1 MAEDPVQIQLAA
13 AAAGGGKQQG
23 PRGLGRGLSALLGE
37 GEPQPPPTVAAAA
50 AAAADVPD
58 SSARSRVLPL
68 AFLKPNRLQPRRFF
82 DAGELKELAD
92 SIKEKGILQPI
103 LVRPTD
109 GPDSYEIVA
118 GERRWRAAQLAKLH
132 EVPVVIRPLTDN
144 ESLEIAIIE
153 NVQRAGLNAIEE
165 AMGYQELINR
175 FSYTQEQLSDVIGKS
190 RPHIANMLRLL
201 KLPDSIKEMIT
212 DGRLSAG
219 HARTLVGAP
228 NAEQLATEIVSG
240 GLNVREAE
248 KKVATGPKRTVAK
261 KPTKDADTKAL
272 EASVSNS
279 LGMTVQI
286 EHKGEKGGVVQIHY
300 KNLEQLD
307 EIMRRLN
314 TFVEV
319 D

>member
-1 MAEDPVQIQLAA
+1 MADDSPQGRPPNPKA
-13 AAAGGGKQQG
+13 QG

-37 GEPQPPPTVAAAA
+37 GEPAQAPSE
-50 AAAADVPD
+50 ADGD
-58 SSARSRVLPL
+58 GARSRMLPV
-68 AFLKPNRLQPRRFF
+68 AFLKPNRFQPRRFF

-92 SIKEKGILQPI
+92 SIKEKGVLQPI
-103 LVRPTD
+103 LVRPTETR
-109 GPDSYEIVA
+109 DSFEIVA

-132 EVPVVIRPLTDN
+132 EVPVIVRTLSDG

-165 AMGYQELINR
+165 ASGYQELINK
-175 FSYTQEQLSDVIGKS
+175 FTYTQEQLSDVIGKS
-190 RPHIANMLRLL
+190 RSHIANLLRLL

-219 HARTLVGAP
+219 HARTLVGVP
-228 NAEQLATEIVSG
+228 NPEQLAKEILSG
-240 GLNVREAE
+240 GLNVRQAE
-248 KKVATGPKRTVAK
+248 KKISAPKGPPKRS
-261 KPTKDADTKAL
+261 TKDADTKAL

-279 LGMTVQI
+279 LGMNVEI
-286 EHKGEKGGVVQIHY
+286 EHKGTKGGSVKIHY

>member
-1 MAEDPVQIQLAA
+1 MMADDHPRSLAA
-13 AAAGGGKQQG
+13 AKAQG

-37 GEPQPPPTVAAAA
+37 GEPEPPPAAE
-50 AAAADVPD
+50 ADGGAK
-58 SSARSRVLPL
+58 SRSLPV
-68 AFLKPNRLQPRRFF
+68 AFLKPNRFQPRRFF
-82 DAGELKELAD
+82 DANELKELAG
-92 SIKEKGILQPI
+92 SIKEKGVLQPI

-109 GPDSYEIVA
+109 NKEMFEIVA

-132 EVPVVIRPLTDN
+132 EVPVIIRPFSDG

-165 AMGYQELINR
+165 AMGYQELINK
-175 FSYTQEQLSDVIGKS
+175 FSYTQEQMSDVIGKS
-190 RPHIANMLRLL
+190 RSHIANMLRLL

-219 HARTLVGAP
+219 HARTLVGVP
-228 NAEQLATEIVSG
+228 NPEQMAKEILSG
-240 GLNVREAE
+240 GLNVRQAE
-248 KKVATGPKRTVAK
+248 KKAAAPKVPPKKAT
-261 KPTKDADTKAL
+261 TKDADTKAL
-272 EASVSNS
+272 ETSVSNS
-279 LGMTVQI
+279 LGMSVEI
-286 EHKGEKGGVVQIHY
+286 ENKGERGTVKIHY

-307 EIMRRLN
+307 EIVRRLN

>member
-1 MAEDPVQIQLAA
+1 MDDGLQRNLAA
-13 AAAGGGKQQG
+13 AKAQG

-37 GEPQPPPTVAAAA
+37 GEPQPVAPAAPA
-50 AAAADVPD
+50 NPEPAAD
-58 SSARSRVLPL
+58 SATKSRTLPI
-68 AFLKPNRLQPRRFF
+68 AFLKPNKFQPRRFF
-82 DAGELKELAD
+82 DANELKELAD
-92 SIKEKGILQPI
+92 SIKEKGVLQPI

-109 GPDSYEIVA
+109 NKESFEIVA

-132 EVPVVIRPLTDN
+132 EIPVIIRPMSDG

-165 AMGYQELINR
+165 ALGYQELISK
-175 FSYTQEQLSDVIGKS
+175 FSYTQEKLSDVIGKS
-190 RPHIANMLRLL
+190 RPHIANMMRLL
-201 KLPDSIKEMIT
+201 KLPDSVKEMIT

-219 HARTLVGAP
+219 HARTLVGTP
-228 NAEQLATEIVSG
+228 NPEQLAKEILSG
-240 GLNVREAE
+240 GLNVRQAE
-248 KKVATGPKRTVAK
+248 KKASAPKSPIK
-261 KPTKDADTKAL
+261 KKTKDADTKAL
-272 EASVSNS
+272 ESSVSNS
-279 LGMTVQI
+279 LGMNVEI
-286 EHKGEKGGVVQIHY
+286 ENKGERGIVKIHY

>member
-1 MAEDPVQIQLAA
+1 MVDDALQRSLAA
-13 AAAGGGKQQG
+13 AKAPG

-37 GEPQPPPTVAAAA
+37 GEPEAAAE
-50 AAAADVPD
+50 
-58 SSARSRVLPL
+58 SSTDTGPKSRQLPV
-68 AFLKPNRLQPRRFF
+68 AFLKPNRFQPRRFF

-92 SIKEKGILQPI
+92 SIKEKGVLQPI

-109 GPDSYEIVA
+109 SKEVFEIVA

-132 EVPVVIRPLTDN
+132 EVPVIIRPFSDG

-165 AMGYQELINR
+165 ALGYQELINK

-228 NAEQLATEIVSG
+228 NPEQLAKEILAS
-240 GLNVREAE
+240 GLNVRQAE
-248 KKVATGPKRTVAK
+248 KKAAAPKGPPK
-261 KPTKDADTKAL
+261 KVTKDADTKAL
-272 EASVSNS
+272 ETSISNS
-279 LGMTVQI
+279 LGMIVEI
-286 EHKGEKGGVVQIHY
+286 ENKGERGTVKIQY

-307 EIMRRLN
+307 EIVRRLN

>member
-1 MAEDPVQIQLAA
+1 MMADDHPRSLAA
-13 AAAGGGKQQG
+13 AKAQG

-37 GEPQPPPTVAAAA
+37 GEPEPPPAAE
-50 AAAADVPD
+50 ADGGAK
-58 SSARSRVLPL
+58 SRSLPV
-68 AFLKPNRLQPRRFF
+68 AFLKPNRFQPRRFF
-82 DAGELKELAD
+82 DANELKELAG
-92 SIKEKGILQPI
+92 SIKEKGVLQPI

-109 GPDSYEIVA
+109 NKEMFEIVA

-132 EVPVVIRPLTDN
+132 EVPVIIRPFSDG

-165 AMGYQELINR
+165 AMGYQELINK
-175 FSYTQEQLSDVIGKS
+175 FSYTQEQMSDVIGKS
-190 RPHIANMLRLL
+190 RSHIANMLRLL

-219 HARTLVGAP
+219 HARTLVGVP
-228 NAEQLATEIVSG
+228 NPEQMAKDILSG
-240 GLNVREAE
+240 GLNVRQAE
-248 KKVATGPKRTVAK
+248 KKAAAPKAPPKKAT
-261 KPTKDADTKAL
+261 TKDADTKAL
-272 EASVSNS
+272 ETSVSNS
-279 LGMTVQI
+279 LGMIVEI
-286 EHKGEKGGVVQIHY
+286 ENKGERGIVKIHY

-307 EIMRRLN
+307 EIVRRLN

>member
-1 MAEDPVQIQLAA
+1 MADESPQRTHNP
-13 AAAGGGKQQG
+13 

-37 GEPQPPPTVAAAA
+37 GEPAQAPPND
-50 AAAADVPD
+50 ADGA
-58 SSARSRVLPL
+58 SRSRLLPV
-68 AFLKPNRLQPRRFF
+68 AFLKPNRFQPRRFF

-92 SIKEKGILQPI
+92 SIKEKGVLQPI
-103 LVRPTD
+103 LVRPAETK
-109 GPDSYEIVA
+109 DSFEIVA

-132 EVPVVIRPLTDN
+132 EVPVIVRNLSDG

-165 AMGYQELINR
+165 ALGYQELINK
-175 FSYTQEQLSDVIGKS
+175 FTYTQEQLSDVIGKS
-190 RPHIANMLRLL
+190 RSHIANMLRLL

-228 NAEQLATEIVSG
+228 NPEQLAKDILAG
-240 GLNVREAE
+240 GLNVRQAE
-248 KKVATGPKRTVAK
+248 KKAATPKGAPK
-261 KPTKDADTKAL
+261 KVTKDADTKAL

-279 LGMTVQI
+279 LGMTVEI
-286 EHKGEKGGVVQIHY
+286 EHKGTKGLVKIHY

>member
-1 MAEDPVQIQLAA
+1 MADDAA
-13 AAAGGGKQQG
+13 QRNPNPKAQG

-37 GEPQPPPTVAAAA
+37 GEPAQPTNEAEGGGGT
-50 AAAADVPD
+50 
-58 SSARSRVLPL
+58 RSRLLPV
-68 AFLKPNRLQPRRFF
+68 AFLKPNRFQPRRFF

-92 SIKEKGILQPI
+92 SIKEKGVLQPI

-109 GPDSYEIVA
+109 ARDSFEIVA

-132 EVPVVIRPLTDN
+132 EVPVIVRNLSDG

-165 AMGYQELINR
+165 ALGYQELISK
-175 FSYTQEQLSDVIGKS
+175 FTYTQEQLSDVIGKS
-190 RPHIANMLRLL
+190 RSHIANMLRLL

-228 NAEQLATEIVSG
+228 NPEQLAKEILSA
-240 GLNVREAE
+240 GLNVRQAE
-248 KKVATGPKRTVAK
+248 KKVSAPKGPPK
-261 KPTKDADTKAL
+261 KATKDADTKAL

-279 LGMTVQI
+279 LGMNVEI
-286 EHKGEKGGVVQIHY
+286 DHKGTKGGLVKIHY

>member
-1 MAEDPVQIQLAA
+1 MDMVDDPLQRNLSTAK
-13 AAAGGGKQQG
+13 GQG

-37 GEPQPPPTVAAAA
+37 GEPQAAAA
-50 AAAADVPD
+50 EADN
-58 SSARSRVLPL
+58 SIRSRLLPV
-68 AFLKPNRLQPRRFF
+68 AFLKPNRFQPRRFF
-82 DAGELKELAD
+82 DASELKELAD
-92 SIKEKGILQPI
+92 SIKEKGVLQPI

-109 GPDSYEIVA
+109 NKDSFEIVA

-132 EVPVVIRPLTDN
+132 EVPVIIRPFSDG

-153 NVQRAGLNAIEE
+153 NVQRAGLNAVEE
-165 AMGYQELINR
+165 ALGYQELINR

-201 KLPDSIKEMIT
+201 KLPDSIKEMVT

-219 HARTLVGAP
+219 HARTLVGTP
-228 NAEQLATEIVSG
+228 NPEQLAKEIMAG
-240 GLNVREAE
+240 GLNVRQAE
-248 KKVATGPKRTVAK
+248 KKASAPKVPPK
-261 KPTKDADTKAL
+261 KSAKDADTKAL
-272 EASVSNS
+272 ESSISNS
-279 LGMTVQI
+279 LGMNVEI
-286 EHKGEKGGVVQIHY
+286 DNKGEKGTVKIHY

-307 EIMRRLN
+307 EIVRRLN

>member
-1 MAEDPVQIQLAA
+1 MEDGLQRNIAA
-13 AAAGGGKQQG
+13 AKAQG

-37 GEPQPPPTVAAAA
+37 GEPQP
-50 AAAADVPD
+50 VPAPAPATAE
-58 SSARSRVLPL
+58 SSDGGTKSRTLPI
-68 AFLKPNRLQPRRFF
+68 AFLKPNRFQPRRFF
-82 DAGELKELAD
+82 DANELKELAD
-92 SIKEKGILQPI
+92 SIREKGVLQPI

-109 GPDSYEIVA
+109 NKESFEIVA

-132 EVPVVIRPLTDN
+132 EIPVIIRPMTDG

-165 AMGYQELINR
+165 ALGYQDLISK
-175 FSYTQEQLSDVIGKS
+175 FSYTQEKLSDVIGKS
-190 RPHIANMLRLL
+190 RPHIANMMRLL
-201 KLPDSIKEMIT
+201 KLPESVREMVT

-219 HARTLVGAP
+219 HARTLVGTP
-228 NAEQLATEIVSG
+228 NPEQLAKEILSG
-240 GLNVREAE
+240 GLNVRQAE
-248 KKVATGPKRTVAK
+248 KKAAAPKTAAPK
-261 KPTKDADTKAL
+261 KKSKDADTKAL

-279 LGMTVQI
+279 LGMNVEI
-286 EHKGEKGGVVQIHY
+286 ENKGERGLVKIHY

-314 TFVEV
+314 TFIEV

>member
-1 MAEDPVQIQLAA
+1 MMADDPSQSQR
-13 AAAGGGKQQG
+13 

-37 GEPQPPPTVAAAA
+37 GEAESAP
-50 AAAADVPD
+50 ADGD
-58 SSARSRVLPL
+58 QGTRSRQLPV
-68 AFLKPNRLQPRRFF
+68 AFLRPNRFQPRRFF

-92 SIKEKGILQPI
+92 SIKEKGVLQPI

-109 GPDSYEIVA
+109 TRDSYEIVA

-132 EVPVVIRPLTDN
+132 EVPVVIRALSDN

-190 RPHIANMLRLL
+190 RPHIGNMLRLL

-228 NAEQLATEIVSG
+228 NPEQLAKEILSG
-240 GLNVREAE
+240 GLNVRQAE
-248 KKVATGPKRTVAK
+248 KKVATPKRASK
-261 KPTKDADTKAL
+261 KVTKDADTKAL

-279 LGMTVQI
+279 LGMTVEI
-286 EHKGEKGGVVQIHY
+286 ENKGERGIVKIHY

>member
-1 MAEDPVQIQLAA
+1 MADESPQRTHNP
-13 AAAGGGKQQG
+13 

-37 GEPQPPPTVAAAA
+37 GEPAQAPPND
-50 AAAADVPD
+50 ADGA
-58 SSARSRVLPL
+58 SRSRLLPV
-68 AFLKPNRLQPRRFF
+68 AFLKPNRFQPRRFF

-92 SIKEKGILQPI
+92 SIKEKGVLQPI
-103 LVRPTD
+103 LVRPAETK
-109 GPDSYEIVA
+109 DSFEIVA

-132 EVPVVIRPLTDN
+132 EVPVIVRNLSDG

-153 NVQRAGLNAIEE
+153 NVQRAGLNAIED
-165 AMGYQELINR
+165 ALGYQELINK
-175 FSYTQEQLSDVIGKS
+175 FTYTQEQLSDVIGKS
-190 RPHIANMLRLL
+190 RSHIANMLRLL

-228 NAEQLATEIVSG
+228 NPEQLAKEILAG
-240 GLNVREAE
+240 GLNVRQAE
-248 KKVATGPKRTVAK
+248 KKAATPKEPPK
-261 KPTKDADTKAL
+261 KVTKDADTKAL

-279 LGMTVQI
+279 LGMTVEI
-286 EHKGEKGGVVQIHY
+286 EHKGTKGLVKIHY

>member
-1 MAEDPVQIQLAA
+1 MADESLQRNLAA
-13 AAAGGGKQQG
+13 AKAQG

-37 GEPQPPPTVAAAA
+37 GEPEPQADT
-50 AAAADVPD
+50 AADSGPK
-58 SSARSRVLPL
+58 SRQLPV
-68 AFLKPNRLQPRRFF
+68 AFLRPNRFQPRRFF

-92 SIKEKGILQPI
+92 SIKEKGVLQPI

-109 GPDSYEIVA
+109 SKEMFEIVA

-132 EVPVVIRPLTDN
+132 EVPVIIRPFSDG

-153 NVQRAGLNAIEE
+153 NVQRAGLNAVEE
-165 AMGYQELINR
+165 ALGYQELINK

-228 NAEQLATEIVSG
+228 NPEQLAKEILAG
-240 GLNVREAE
+240 GLNVRQAE
-248 KKVATGPKRTVAK
+248 KKATAPKAPPK
-261 KPTKDADTKAL
+261 KAAKDADTKAL
-272 EASVSNS
+272 ETSISNS
-279 LGMTVQI
+279 LGMIVEIENRGERGTV
-286 EHKGEKGGVVQIHY
+286 KIHY

-307 EIMRRLN
+307 EIVRRLN

>member
-1 MAEDPVQIQLAA
+1 MMADDHPRSLAA
-13 AAAGGGKQQG
+13 AKAQG

-37 GEPQPPPTVAAAA
+37 GEPEPPPAAE
-50 AAAADVPD
+50 ADGGAK
-58 SSARSRVLPL
+58 SRSLPV
-68 AFLKPNRLQPRRFF
+68 AFLKPNRFQPRRFF
-82 DAGELKELAD
+82 DANELKELAG
-92 SIKEKGILQPI
+92 SIKEKGVLQPI

-109 GPDSYEIVA
+109 NKEMFEIVA

-132 EVPVVIRPLTDN
+132 EIPVIIRPFSDG

-165 AMGYQELINR
+165 AMGYQELINK
-175 FSYTQEQLSDVIGKS
+175 FSYTQEQMSDVIGKS
-190 RPHIANMLRLL
+190 RSHIANMLRLL

-219 HARTLVGAP
+219 HARTLVGVP
-228 NAEQLATEIVSG
+228 NAEQMAKEILSG
-240 GLNVREAE
+240 GLNVRQAE
-248 KKVATGPKRTVAK
+248 KKAAAPKAPPKKAT
-261 KPTKDADTKAL
+261 TKDADTKAL
-272 EASVSNS
+272 ETSVSNS
-279 LGMTVQI
+279 LGMIVEI
-286 EHKGEKGGVVQIHY
+286 ENKGERGIVKIHY

-307 EIMRRLN
+307 EIVRRLN

>member
-1 MAEDPVQIQLAA
+1 MDDGLQRNLAA
-13 AAAGGGKQQG
+13 ARAQG

-37 GEPQPPPTVAAAA
+37 GEPQPVAPPAPATVEPV
-50 AAAADVPD
+50 DGNT
-58 SSARSRVLPL
+58 RSRMLPI
-68 AFLKPNRLQPRRFF
+68 AFLKPNKFQPRRFF
-82 DAGELKELAD
+82 DANELKELAD
-92 SIKEKGILQPI
+92 SIKEKGVLQPI

-109 GPDSYEIVA
+109 NKESFEIVA

-132 EVPVVIRPLTDN
+132 EIPVIIRPMSDG

-165 AMGYQELINR
+165 ALGYQELISK
-175 FSYTQEQLSDVIGKS
+175 FSYTQEKLSDVIGKS
-190 RPHIANMLRLL
+190 RPHIANMMRLL
-201 KLPDSIKEMIT
+201 KLPESVREMIT

-228 NAEQLATEIVSG
+228 NPEQLAKEILSG
-240 GLNVREAE
+240 GLNVRQAE
-248 KKVATGPKRTVAK
+248 KKAAAPKGVAPKK
-261 KPTKDADTKAL
+261 KSKDADTKAL

-279 LGMTVQI
+279 LGMNVEI
-286 EHKGEKGGVVQIHY
+286 ENKGERGTVKIHY

-314 TFVEV
+314 TFIEV

>member
-1 MAEDPVQIQLAA
+1 MMADDHPRSLAA
-13 AAAGGGKQQG
+13 AKAQG

-37 GEPQPPPTVAAAA
+37 GEPEPPPAAE
-50 AAAADVPD
+50 ADGGAK
-58 SSARSRVLPL
+58 SRSLPV
-68 AFLKPNRLQPRRFF
+68 AFLKPNRFQPRRFF
-82 DAGELKELAD
+82 DANELKELAG
-92 SIKEKGILQPI
+92 SIKEKGVLQPI

-109 GPDSYEIVA
+109 NKEMFEIVA

-132 EVPVVIRPLTDN
+132 EVPVIIRPFSDG

-165 AMGYQELINR
+165 AMGYQELINK
-175 FSYTQEQLSDVIGKS
+175 FSYTQEQMSDVIGKS
-190 RPHIANMLRLL
+190 RSHIANMLRLL

-219 HARTLVGAP
+219 HARTLVGVP
-228 NAEQLATEIVSG
+228 NAEQMAKEILSG
-240 GLNVREAE
+240 GLNVRQAE
-248 KKVATGPKRTVAK
+248 KKAAAPKAPPKKAT
-261 KPTKDADTKAL
+261 TKDADTKAL
-272 EASVSNS
+272 ETSVSNS
-279 LGMTVQI
+279 LGMIVEI
-286 EHKGEKGGVVQIHY
+286 ENKGERGIVKIHY

-307 EIMRRLN
+307 EIVRRLN

>member
-1 MAEDPVQIQLAA
+1 MDDGLQRNLAA
-13 AAAGGGKQQG
+13 AKAQG

-37 GEPQPPPTVAAAA
+37 GEPQPAPIPVPEPVA
-50 AAAADVPD
+50 DG
-58 SSARSRVLPL
+58 STKSRTLPV
-68 AFLKPNRLQPRRFF
+68 AFLKPNKFQPRRFF
-82 DAGELKELAD
+82 DANELKELAD
-92 SIKEKGILQPI
+92 SIKEKGVLQPI

-109 GPDSYEIVA
+109 NKESFEIVA

-132 EVPVVIRPLTDN
+132 EIPVIIRPMSDG

-165 AMGYQELINR
+165 ALGYQELISK
-175 FSYTQEQLSDVIGKS
+175 FSYTQEKLSDVIGKS
-190 RPHIANMLRLL
+190 RPHIANMMRLL
-201 KLPDSIKEMIT
+201 KLPDSVKEMIT

-228 NAEQLATEIVSG
+228 NPEQLAKEILSG
-240 GLNVREAE
+240 GLNVRQAE
-248 KKVATGPKRTVAK
+248 KKAATPKSPAK
-261 KPTKDADTKAL
+261 KKAKDADTKAL

-279 LGMTVQI
+279 LGMSVEI
-286 EHKGEKGGVVQIHY
+286 ENKGERGTVKIHY

>member
-1 MAEDPVQIQLAA
+1 MADESIQARNLAVA
-13 AAAGGGKQQG
+13 KAQG

-37 GEPQPPPTVAAAA
+37 GEPQAANE
-50 AAAADVPD
+50 AADLGGPK
-58 SSARSRVLPL
+58 SRLLPV
-68 AFLKPNRLQPRRFF
+68 AFLKPNRFQPRRFF

-92 SIKEKGILQPI
+92 SIKEKGVLQPI

-109 GPDSYEIVA
+109 SKDSFEIVA

-132 EVPVVIRPLTDN
+132 EVPVIIRQFSDG

-165 AMGYQELINR
+165 ALGYQELINK
-175 FSYTQEQLSDVIGKS
+175 FSYTQEQLADVIGKS
-190 RPHIANMLRLL
+190 RPHIANMIRLL

-219 HARTLVGAP
+219 HARTLVGSP
-228 NAEQLATEIVSG
+228 NPEQLAKEILTG
-240 GLNVREAE
+240 GLNVRQAE
-248 KKVATGPKRTVAK
+248 KKAAAPKSPPK

-279 LGMTVQI
+279 LGMNVEI
-286 EHKGEKGGVVQIHY
+286 ENKGERGIVKIHY

>member
-1 MAEDPVQIQLAA
+1 MITDDHPRNLAA
-13 AAAGGGKQQG
+13 AKAQG

-37 GEPQPPPTVAAAA
+37 GEPEPPPS
-50 AAAADVPD
+50 AADVD
-58 SSARSRVLPL
+58 GGSKSRNLPV
-68 AFLKPNRLQPRRFF
+68 AFLKPNRFQPRRFF
-82 DAGELKELAD
+82 DANELKELAD
-92 SIKEKGILQPI
+92 SIKEKGVLQPI

-109 GPDSYEIVA
+109 NKEVFEIVA

-132 EVPVVIRPLTDN
+132 EVPALIRPFSDG

-165 AMGYQELINR
+165 AMGYQELINK

-190 RPHIANMLRLL
+190 RSHIANMIRLL

-228 NAEQLATEIVSG
+228 NPEQLAKEILAG
-240 GLNVREAE
+240 GLNVRQAE
-248 KKVATGPKRTVAK
+248 KKASAPKGLPKKATG
-261 KPTKDADTKAL
+261 KDADTKAL
-272 EASVSNS
+272 ETSVSNS
-279 LGMTVQI
+279 LGMSVEI
-286 EHKGEKGGVVQIHY
+286 ENKGERGTVKIYY

-307 EIMRRLN
+307 EIVRRLN

>member
-1 MAEDPVQIQLAA
+1 MDDGLQRNLAA
-13 AAAGGGKQQG
+13 AKAQG

-37 GEPQPPPTVAAAA
+37 GEPQPAAALPEP
-50 AAAADVPD
+50 ADGGT
-58 SSARSRVLPL
+58 RSRTLPV
-68 AFLKPNRLQPRRFF
+68 AFLKPNKFQPRRFF
-82 DAGELKELAD
+82 DANELKELAD
-92 SIKEKGILQPI
+92 SIKEKGVLQPL

-109 GPDSYEIVA
+109 NKESFEIVA

-132 EVPVVIRPLTDN
+132 EIPVIIRPMSDG

-165 AMGYQELINR
+165 ALGYQELISK
-175 FSYTQEQLSDVIGKS
+175 FSYTQEKLSDVIGKS
-190 RPHIANMLRLL
+190 RPHIANMMRLL
-201 KLPDSIKEMIT
+201 KLPDSVKEMIT

-219 HARTLVGAP
+219 HARTLVGTLNP
-228 NAEQLATEIVSG
+228 EQMAKEILSG
-240 GLNVREAE
+240 GLNVRQAE
-248 KKVATGPKRTVAK
+248 KKASAPKGPIK
-261 KPTKDADTKAL
+261 KKAKDADTKAL
-272 EASVSNS
+272 ETSVSNS
-279 LGMTVQI
+279 LGMNVEI
-286 EHKGEKGGVVQIHY
+286 ENKGERGIVKIHY

>member
-1 MAEDPVQIQLAA
+1 MADELPQPQRNLNPAKA
-13 AAAGGGKQQG
+13 QG
-23 PRGLGRGLSALLGE
+23 PRALGRGLSALLGE
-37 GEPQPPPTVAAAA
+37 GEPEPAGEAE
-50 AAAADVPD
+50 
-58 SSARSRVLPL
+58 SGARSRLLPV
-68 AFLKPNRLQPRRFF
+68 AFLKPNRFQPRRFF

-92 SIKEKGILQPI
+92 SIKEKGVLQPI
-103 LVRPTD
+103 LVRHTENR
-109 GPDSYEIVA
+109 DSFEIVA

-132 EVPVVIRPLTDN
+132 EVPVIIRSFSDG

-165 AMGYQELINR
+165 AFGYQELINK
-175 FSYTQEQLSDVIGKS
+175 FTYTQEQLSDVIGKS

-219 HARTLVGAP
+219 HARTLVGSP
-228 NAEQLATEIVSG
+228 NPEQLAKEILSG
-240 GLNVREAE
+240 GLNVRQAE
-248 KKVATGPKRTVAK
+248 KKAAVPKAPPK
-261 KPTKDADTKAL
+261 KATKDADTKAL
-272 EASVSNS
+272 ETSVSNS
-279 LGMTVQI
+279 LGMNVEI
-286 EHKGEKGGVVQIHY
+286 ENKGERGIVKIHY

>member
-1 MAEDPVQIQLAA
+1 MADELQAQRNAA
-13 AAAGGGKQQG
+13 NKSAG
-23 PRGLGRGLSALLGE
+23 PRGLGRGLSALLSE
-37 GEPQPPPTVAAAA
+37 AEPQPGAAAPEVPA
-50 AAAADVPD
+50 AG
-58 SSARSRVLPL
+58 SRMLPV
-68 AFLKPNRLQPRRFF
+68 AFLKPNRFQPRRIF
-82 DAGELKELAD
+82 DAGELKELSD
-92 SIKEKGILQPI
+92 SIKEKGVLQPI

-109 GPDSYEIVA
+109 ARDSYEIVA

-132 EVPVVIRPLTDN
+132 EVPVVIRPLSDG

-165 AMGYQELINR
+165 ATGYQELINR

-190 RPHIANMLRLL
+190 RSHIANMLRLL
-201 KLPDSIKEMIT
+201 KLPDTVKEMIT

-219 HARTLVGAP
+219 HARTLVGTP
-228 NAEQLATEIVSG
+228 NPEQMAKAIVAGNMS
-240 GLNVREAE
+240 VRQAE
-248 KKVATGPKRTVAK
+248 KKAAEPKAPPKQMGP
-261 KPTKDADTKAL
+261 KDADTKAL
-272 EASVSNS
+272 EASLSNS
-279 LGMTVQI
+279 LGMSVEI
-286 EHKGEKGGVVQIHY
+286 EHKGERGVLKIHY